1 MEKGAPPTTTMDGWM
16 DCRAGGT
23 ARRPRADR
31 SSARPNERTNE
42 RTGMVDDAARADARD
57 EAREDRSARDDGE
70 RVNGARGSEASDG
83 ASASG
88 AAGGSGA
95 RDFRARYDAVRED
108 ACVVSSVEVRGNER
122 TRNSLVERELRRV
135 YEART
140 LEGIKDA
147 LFAANAALQEYGIF
161 KDVSMVIDADAA
173 GGRVGENDVPGAKVV
188 VNVEEKDMFHFKA
201 GTFMSRRGEGEVEVS
216 MGLRNVFGYADQ
228 FEVEAIRGASL
239 SSTYS
244 ALWRQPK
251 LYGSDVNLD
260 VRAFQALECFK
271 KLSSF
276 DVTSRG
282 ISVGLTGDGPGMLDY
297 TIAWRDVQDPTRA
310 ASRGVRRQL
319 GHSLK
324 SALTH
329 TYVADHLDR
338 PVRPMTGYLWK
349 IRSELAGIGLM
360 NDPMATKFAK
370 SEVTAHVVETLDA
383 DRGVTASLSGRL
395 GFLMPWGSSDKEG
408 ELQTCIADRFFL
420 GGVGCLRQ
428 FENNGVGPSDSR
440 RSASKSEKAPA
451 DEEPPL
457 KRDALGG
464 DFVWSATAAVQ
475 MDVPGEK
482 FEAMRE
488 AGIHFHAFASA
499 GALLPIGAVPSA
511 PRDLAKAM
519 RDSARVSL
527 GVGVVWPLPIGQIE
541 INYGKVVRAGAHD
554 RVKDGFQVG
563 IAAHVSM

>member
-1 MEKGAPPTTTMDGWM
+1 MTTRMDWIGL
-16 DCRAGGT
+16 DCRRR
-23 ARRPRADR
+23 ARETSTRGSIEGEDEEETTRDEG
-31 SSARPNERTNE
+31 AR
-42 RTGMVDDAARADARD
+42 MDADAGRSD
-57 EAREDRSARDDGE
+57 ARGGE
-70 RVNGARGSEASDG
+70 REEDGSGGGEASEGARGS

-88 AAGGSGA
+88 DAGGPGA

-122 TRNSLVERELRRV
+122 TRDALVEREVRRV

-173 GGRVGENDVPGAKVV
+173 GGRVGDHDVPGAKVV

-228 FEVEAIRGASL
+228 FEIEAVRGASL

-282 ISVGLTGDGPGMLDY
+282 ISVDLTGDGPGTLDY

-329 TYVADHLDR
+329 TYVSDHLDR

-349 IRSELAGIGLM
+349 VRSELAGIGLM
-360 NDPMATKFAK
+360 NDPMATKFVK
-370 SEVTAHVVETLDA
+370 SEITTQRVETLDA

-395 GFLMPWGSSDKEG
+395 GVLMPWGSSDKEG

-440 RSASKSEKAPA
+440 RSTSKSEKAASA

-464 DFVWSATAAVQ
+464 DFVWSAAAAIQ

-488 AGIHFHAFASA
+488 AGIHFHAFANV
-499 GALLPIGAVPSA
+499 GALLPIAAVPSA
-511 PRDLAKAM
+511 PKDLARVM

-563 IAAHVSM
+563 IASHVSM